1 MVYVER
7 VESHNRT
14 GWLSLPCPWFYTCG
28 TFLSFRTISRRPM
41 PAGHRFPSRARF
53 PMPSRLSLPQV
64 ARRSISIYRDISHTA
79 VDVTGFVSSNGDIFN
94 ALINSLRTDESN
106 QSIQREIFSPYPV
119 LVILI
124 IF

>member
-1 MVYVER
+1 
-7 VESHNRT
+7 
-14 GWLSLPCPWFYTCG
+14 
-28 TFLSFRTISRRPM
+28 M